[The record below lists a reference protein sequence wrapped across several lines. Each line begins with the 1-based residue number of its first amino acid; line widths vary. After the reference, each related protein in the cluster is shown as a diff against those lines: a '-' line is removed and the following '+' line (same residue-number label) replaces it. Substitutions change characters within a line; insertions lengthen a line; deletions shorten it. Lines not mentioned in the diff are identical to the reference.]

1 MNVIMFDMDGTLIN
15 SGTMIA
21 NTVNYVRENIGLTIL
36 EKKHILEKLND
47 PNINSAEFFYG
58 TTHFTQE
65 QTHLFES
72 YYTQNCLLDLEI
84 YDGIEQLLQ
93 DLKGEF
99 KLAVATNASSIFA
112 KKMLTH
118 LELIH
123 HFEVVYGYDS
133 VTKPK
138 PHPEMVHKIIHTLE
152 TTKEKSLLIGD
163 SHKDTQAAF
172 NAGVD
177 SLLVNWG
184 FSNHEKD
191 AIENVKELEKHI
203 FKKFK
208 K

>member
-1 MNVIMFDMDGTLIN
+1 M
-15 SGTMIA
+15 
-21 NTVNYVRENIGLTIL
+21 
-36 EKKHILEKLND
+36 EKLND

-58 TTHFTQE
+58 TKHFTQE

-72 YYTQNCLLDLEI
+72 YYTQNCLLELEI
-84 YDGIEQLLQ
+84 YDGIESLLKT
-93 DLKGEF
+93 LKGEF

-112 KKMLTH
+112 KKMLAH
-118 LELIH
+118 LELLD

-133 VTKPK
+133 VSKPK
-138 PHPEMVHKIIHTLE
+138 PHPEMVHKIIHTLAA
-152 TTKEKSLLIGD
+152 TKEKSLLIGD

-177 SLLVNWG
+177 SILVNWG

-191 AIENVKELEKHI
+191 AIGNVKELEQHI